1 VNETNTSLGIN
12 SLLALMQKRRSIRS
26 FKPDPVS
33 DESIAK
39 IIEAGRWAPS
49 SANSQPWEF
58 LVVRDMA
65 TKERIQLSVQRCIKR
80 IKELRDFPFLRT
92 FTGGYMMEAPVHL
105 VVIGDPRFRYVSMMH
120 QVEENIEQFAFWG
133 SVSMAIQNMLLAIAA
148 LGLGTAVF
156 TNFFPEEV
164 KPLLEIPDPLRIVCI
179 LPLGYPN
186 EEREPRPRRPAG
198 LFTHLERYDSSKT
211 RSDEVI
217 ERAHRDP
224 YGEQVKEY

>member
-1 VNETNTSLGIN
+1 VSQVNPSLDIA

-33 DESIAK
+33 EESIAL

-58 LVVRDMA
+58 LVVRDPA
-65 TKERIQLSVQRCIKR
+65 TKEKIQSSVQRCISR

-92 FTGGYMMEAPVHL
+92 FTGGYMLEAPVHL

-133 SVSMAIQNMLLAIAA
+133 SVSMAIQNMLLAITA

-164 KPLLEIPDPLRIVCI
+164 KPLLGIPDPLRIVCI

-186 EEREPRPRRPAG
+186 EERGPRPRRPAG

-211 RSDEVI
+211 RSDELI

>member
-1 VNETNTSLGIN
+1 MRIE
-12 SLLALMQKRRSIRS
+12 SLLTLMQKRRSIRS
-26 FKPDPVS
+26 FRPDPVS

-58 LVVRDMA
+58 IVVRDPV
-65 TKERIQLSVQRCIKR
+65 TKEKIQSSIQSCITR

-92 FTGGYMMEAPVHL
+92 FTAGYMLEAPVQL
-105 VVIGDPRFRYVSMMH
+105 VVVGDPRFRYVSMMH
-120 QVEENIEQFAFWG
+120 RVEENIEQFAFWG
-133 SVSMAIQNMLLAIAA
+133 SVSMAIQNMLLAITA

-164 KPLLEIPDPLRIVCI
+164 QPLLSIPDPLRIVCI

-186 EEREPRPRRPAG
+186 EVRGLRPRRLADS
-198 LFTHLERYDSSKT
+198 FTHQERYDSSKM
-211 RSDEVI
+211 RSDELI